1 MKLQPDKYISKS
13 IIWVLVILL
22 TAVFSTSARADGD
35 PERQTTLE
43 VKIVEHEWWLVYW
56 QEGSRACT
64 IFVDHEGE
72 PTREEIRIQCGQK
85 IFALWI
91 NSTPCLMAESDLPEK
106 CPGMYLHYIGSQE
119 KNKLLEIELPVPR
132 VWVEL
137 DDCVSVKGTEIC
149 AELPSLLIIAEEP
162 LPNEKIEKIQGLIN
176 EVPFLCFSSICE
188 LPLQATG
195 DQGVNIEFWAD
206 SSFGD
211 STREYQGRIRVAETT
226 IDDPFI
232 SGWRVDIVSG
242 RDDLNTLDGCNKIW
256 ESFPALGTPPDWLSD
271 PQHPRLLET
280 DEPYAFLAGKLIQ
293 KGYVDTSECEYLWI
307 TAK

>member
-1 MKLQPDKYISKS
+1 MRKLRK
-13 IIWVLVILL
+13 
-22 TAVFSTSARADGD
+22 F
-35 PERQTTLE
+35 
-43 VKIVEHEWWLVYW
+43 
-56 QEGSRACT
+56 
-64 IFVDHEGE
+64 
-72 PTREEIRIQCGQK
+72 
-85 IFALWI
+85 
-91 NSTPCLMAESDLPEK
+91 
-106 CPGMYLHYIGSQE
+106 
-119 KNKLLEIELPVPR
+119 
-132 VWVEL
+132 
-137 DDCVSVKGTEIC
+137 KGN
-149 AELPSLLIIAEEP
+149 L
-162 LPNEKIEKIQGLIN
+162 N
-176 EVPFLCFSSICE
+176 EVPFLCFGSICE

-293 KGYVDTSECEYLWI
+293 KGYVDTSECEYYGLLPNNYASTCGLEKSRAAVKLWQNTFDEYI
-307 TAK
+307 VNVSRDSGIPSQLLKRIFAKETQFWPATARHTYYEYGLGHINELGADTTLLWNRDFYEQFCPLVLDINVCKSGYANLSDWGKVLLRGAFLTELEIDLPFRDLVS